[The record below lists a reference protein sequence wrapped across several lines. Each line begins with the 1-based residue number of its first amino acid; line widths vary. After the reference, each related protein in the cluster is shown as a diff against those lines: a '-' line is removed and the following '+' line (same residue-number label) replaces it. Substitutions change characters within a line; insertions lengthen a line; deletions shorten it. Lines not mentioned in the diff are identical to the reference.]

1 MERSNRIAKLLTY
14 CAFGIMVLGT
24 FSFFVIIL
32 GQSFGA
38 GVQGLTVL
46 ISSLV
51 TGILFLGFAEVIHL
65 LQGIYDQSHEH
76 EAAEVNFTYEQ
87 AVEETSKVDPEDEQ
101 EIRFF
106 FKERNQKVEEIHPTD
121 EPFIYIVEVEGERR
135 KVEAGG
141 FTLKIL
147 E

>member
-14 CAFGIMVLGT
+14 CAFGIMVLGA

-32 GQSFGA
+32 GQRFGA

-65 LQGIYDQSHEH
+65 LQGIYNQSKDH
-76 EAAEVNFTYEQ
+76 EASEVDFTYEQ

-101 EIRFF
+101 EIRSF